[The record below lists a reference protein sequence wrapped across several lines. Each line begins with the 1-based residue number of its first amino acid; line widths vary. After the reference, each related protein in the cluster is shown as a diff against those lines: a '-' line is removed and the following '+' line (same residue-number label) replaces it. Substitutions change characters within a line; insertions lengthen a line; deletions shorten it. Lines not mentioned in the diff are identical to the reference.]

1 MRVELHVKGMD
12 AEDALREYVER
23 RIHFALSRFGSELER
38 VAIRLTKTDGS
49 QGASQKQC
57 QIVIRLLP
65 SGSVSVVATHADLFG
80 AIDRAVERAG
90 QSVQRRFFCMRCFA
104 R

>member
-1 MRVELHVKGMD
+1 MRLELRVKGMN
-12 AEDALREYVER
+12 AENALRDYVER
-23 RIHFALSRFGSELER
+23 RIHFALSGFRAELGR
-38 VAIRLTKTDGS
+38 VAIQLKNGAGS
-49 QGASQKQC
+49 QGSSQKQC

-90 QSVQRRFFCMRCFA
+90 QSVQRRLMSTRCFA
-104 R
+104 K

>member
-23 RIHFALSRFGSELER
+23 RIHFALSRFGSRLGR
-38 VAIRLTKTDGS
+38 VVIRLTRTDGP
-49 QGASQKQC
+49 QAASQKQC

-65 SGSVSVVATHADLFG
+65 SGSVSAVATHADLFV

-90 QSVQRRFFCMRCFA
+90 QSVQRRLLSTRCFA

>member
-1 MRVELHVKGMD
+1 MRVELSVKGMD
-12 AEDALREYVER
+12 GEDALREYVER
-23 RIHFALSRFGSELER
+23 RIHFALSGFRAELGR

-49 QGASQKQC
+49 QGASQRQC

-90 QSVQRRFFCMRCFA
+90 QSVHRRLMSARCFV

>member
-1 MRVELHVKGMD
+1 MRVELLVKGMD

-23 RIHFALSRFGSELER
+23 RIHFALSRFGSELGR
-38 VAIRLTKTDGS
+38 VAVRLTKTDGS

-57 QIVIRLLP
+57 QIVIGLLP

-90 QSVQRRFFCMRCFA
+90 RSVQRRFLGMRCFA